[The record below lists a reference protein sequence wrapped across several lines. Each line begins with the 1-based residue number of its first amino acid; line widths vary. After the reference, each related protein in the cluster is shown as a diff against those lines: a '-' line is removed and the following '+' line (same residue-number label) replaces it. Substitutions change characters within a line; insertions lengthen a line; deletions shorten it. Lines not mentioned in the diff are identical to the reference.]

1 MFLVK
6 DTSSIIIRKSQTIN
20 KGHANITRGYTNFFL
35 SFRLGNPKF
44 FWKGGVFSGQ
54 VWLVTFF
61 QYKFNFDK
69 FKYPVSADPINHFM
83 KELDVGNPIT
93 FEAWGT
99 SK

>member
-1 MFLVK
+1 MFLVR

-54 VWLVTFF
+54 VWVVTFF
-61 QYKFNFDK
+61 QYKVNFDK
-69 FKYPVSADPINHFM
+69 NPVPADPIKHFM

-93 FEAWGT
+93 FEA
-99 SK
+99 